1 MKNQNV
7 KFSLV
12 SILTFVMLMTI
23 NSNSYGSTKP
33 KIKLG
38 KIVEWKRVYNPKPS
52 PKMIEKMKQNVVV
65 FKPIKVDKKVLDR
78 LKGL

>member
-7 KFSLV
+7 NFSLV
-12 SILTFVMLMTI
+12 SILTFIMLMTI

-38 KIVEWKRVYNPKPS
+38 KIVEWKRVYNPKPT
-52 PKMIEKMKQNVVV
+52 PKMIEKIKQNVIV
-65 FKPIKVDKKVLDR
+65 FNRVKVDKKVLEK
-78 LKGL
+78 LKVN

>member
-7 KFSLV
+7 NLNLV

-23 NSNSYGSTKP
+23 NSQSYGSTNP
-33 KIKLG
+33 KIKWE
-38 KIVEWKRVYNPKPS
+38 KIEWKRVYNPKPS
-52 PKMIEKMKQNVVV
+52 PKMIEKIKQNVIV
-65 FKPIKVDKKVLDR
+65 FNGVKVDKKVLDK

>member
-7 KFSLV
+7 NFSLV

-23 NSNSYGSTKP
+23 NSNSYGSTNP
-33 KIKLG
+33 KI
-38 KIVEWKRVYNPKPS
+38 EWKRVYNPKPS

-65 FKPIKVDKKVLDR
+65 FKSVKVDKKVLDR

>member
-7 KFSLV
+7 NFNLV

-23 NSNSYGSTKP
+23 NSQSYGSTNP
-33 KIKLG
+33 KIKWE
-38 KIVEWKRVYNPKPS
+38 KIEWKRVYNPKPS
-52 PKMIEKMKQNVVV
+52 PKMIEKIKQNVIV
-65 FKPIKVDKKVLDR
+65 FNGVKVDKKVLDK